1 MFLESSDTVAAFGRY
16 AATGKATGV
25 RVDPPQFR
33 DGKVVRYVN
42 FVNTGGVCP
51 GDESVGNPTPA
62 KKVSKSVNS

>member
-25 RVDPPQFR
+25 RGDPPQFR

-42 FVNTGGVCP
+42 FVNTGAFVQ
-51 GDESVGNPTPA
+51 A
-62 KKVSKSVNS
+62 MKA